1 MASPLAGCP
10 HELLGWPPAGAHTA
24 PCKQR
29 RSDGEGVGSG
39 SIAGL
44 GRVGSQGCAVTGGGW
59 WRRQPSL
66 KRRPSLV
73 LRRSINISC
82 VGENT
87 GDIAW
92 GRLDRRAW
100 QASWRGRCISL
111 EESCGISLYVCPA
124 QDPSGHQAVLGMAF
138 FTLALFVTL
147 YVLVYMECLV
157 RRWLRTLALVI
168 WVCLMM
174 LGYTLVLDSWM
185 KAAPTWAQVT
195 GWGTL
200 ATPRGW
206 MSPASCAP
214 GSSCPCWN
222 SGSLSPSGDRAC
234 FGCTGLG
241 PTSAY
246 GPWLCNRG
254 RALG

>member
-1 MASPLAGCP
+1 M
-10 HELLGWPPAGAHTA
+10 TA
-24 PCKQR
+24 C
-29 RSDGEGVGSG
+29 
-39 SIAGL
+39 GL
-44 GRVGSQGCAVTGGGW
+44 KGR
-59 WRRQPSL
+59 L
-66 KRRPSLV
+66 SLV
-73 LRRSINISC
+73 LGQSINISH
-82 VGENT
+82 VGEST

-92 GRLDRRAW
+92 GRLERRAW
-100 QASWRGRCISL
+100 RASWRGRRISL
-111 EESCGISLYVCPA
+111 EESCGISVYVCPA

-214 GSSCPCWN
+214 SSSCPRWT
-222 SGSLSPSGDRAC
+222 SGLSWRRLASGVLAR
-234 FGCTGLG
+234 GL
-241 PTSAY
+241 PPHY
-246 GPWLCNRG
+246 GPWFCTRG
-254 RALG
+254 RALGRSRPLGSLC

>member
-1 MASPLAGCP
+1 M
-10 HELLGWPPAGAHTA
+10 
-24 PCKQR
+24 
-29 RSDGEGVGSG
+29 
-39 SIAGL
+39 
-44 GRVGSQGCAVTGGGW
+44 
-59 WRRQPSL
+59 
-66 KRRPSLV
+66 
-73 LRRSINISC
+73 
-82 VGENT
+82 
-87 GDIAW
+87 
-92 GRLDRRAW
+92 
-100 QASWRGRCISL
+100 
-111 EESCGISLYVCPA
+111 YVCPA
-124 QDPSGHQAVLGMAF
+124 QDPSGHQAFLGMAF

-185 KAAPTWAQVT
+185 KDAPTWAQVT

-214 GSSCPCWN
+214 AVPALAGPQVSF
-222 SGSLSPSGDRAC
+222 GDKAC

-246 GPWLCNRG
+246 GPWFCNRG